1 MPNPVIVE
9 AARTPIGRRGGW
21 LSGVIAPKLLAVAQ
35 RGVLERADVDPSMV
49 DQIIGGC
56 VTQGGQ
62 QASNVTRNAWLTVGD
77 NYSAAATTIDC
88 QCGSGQQANNF
99 MTGLIATGGASTGI
113 ACGVEQ
119 MSQVPLGT
127 AARGGGG
134 YYKDDTWPWD
144 EADNGQF
151 GAADRVAKLRGIT
164 REDLDAFGAASQQKA
179 AVAWAE
185 GRFEREVLAVEAPAM
200 TKEGEPTGE
209 TEAITR
215 DQGLR
220 ETTAESLA
228 GLKPVIEGYLHTAGT
243 ASQISDG
250 AAAVLWMDE
259 EVAVAEGVRARARIT
274 YHTMVHEQLNHFIS
288 GFHYDAHPMAMMAG
302 VVGSLAAFYH
312 YRMDMDN
319 PEHRMLAA
327 QRMIAKMPTIAAACY
342 RHHMGWP
349 TAYPKNSLGYCGR
362 FLDMMFSV
370 PAEEYEV
377 NPLAVR
383 VINLL
388 FILHA
393 DHEQNASTST
403 VRLVAST
410 SSQRIQVLSM
420 SCVAATR
427 TTHRYFIS
435 MPNLQRACCS
445 QSGSKCRPRM
455 SCLWIRRASQNGIA

>member
-1 MPNPVIVE
+1 LPNPVIVE
-9 AARTPIGRRGGW
+9 AVRTPIGRRGGW
-21 LSGVIAPKLLAVAQ
+21 LSGVIATKLLAIAQ
-35 RGVLERADVDPSMV
+35 RGVLERADVDPSLV

-77 NYSAAATTIDC
+77 DYSAAATTIDC

-151 GAADRVAKLRGIT
+151 GAADRVAKRRGIT

-185 GRFEREVLAVEAPAM
+185 GRFDSEIVAVEAPVM
-200 TKEGEPTGE
+200 TKDGEPTGE
-209 TEAITR
+209 TETITR

-259 EVAVAEGVRARARIT
+259 EVAAAEGVRPRARIT
-274 YHTMVHEQLNHFIS
+274 YHTMVGSDPYYLLD
-288 GFHYDAHPMAMMAG
+288 GPVDAT
-302 VVGSLAAFYH
+302 
-312 YRMDMDN
+312 
-319 PEHRMLAA
+319 
-327 QRMIAKMPTIAAACY
+327 AKMLDQTNYTMDDFDLIECNEAFAA
-342 RHHMGWP
+342 
-349 TAYPKNSLGYCGR
+349 
-362 FLDMMFSV
+362 V
-370 PAEEYEV
+370 
-377 NPLAVR
+377 
-383 VINLL
+383 
-388 FILHA
+388 
-393 DHEQNASTST
+393 
-403 VRLVAST
+403 
-410 SSQRIQVLSM
+410 VLSWAQVHDVDLDKVNVNGGAIALGHPVGCTG
-420 SCVAATR
+420 SRLITTALHELER
-427 TTHRYFIS
+427 TDGELALIT
-435 MPNLQRACCS
+435 MCQGGAL
-445 QSGSKCRPRM
+445 
-455 SCLWIRRASQNGIA
+455 GIATVIERIG